1 MIPVFKKKFY
11 SKIIFS
17 YLLILLFTPALLSQI
32 KVYERQTTDEILN
45 AGLSYKSDTRSII
58 GLNGKWM
65 LSFDEGKNFSEYI
78 IPIAYD
84 YKGWVIFKKSF
95 SIPNEM
101 LQNYNFVLIAEGIN
115 YEAKIKINNIF
126 IAEHEGGFSS
136 IKIPIDENILQ
147 ENNEIIIDVIN
158 ELDHRN
164 TIPLS
169 NQINFSKNYGG
180 INKDIYLLA
189 VPKIYVFEN
198 KLDYTID
205 SKFSVSITNNCT
217 INSGDIES
225 LLSNE
230 NKDFLLK
237 TILVNKNTGETV
249 LESDAVKF
257 AIDNF
262 NTKQI
267 ANKFVLKNPLYWSP
281 ENPQLYTV
289 KTIVT
294 QTENIIDESISE
306 FGICDVKFEKDHIT
320 VNGFPSMLKGIDYFE
335 HTPRYASA
343 LNYSDTER
351 DLLNIKEL
359 GFNCVR
365 VPGRSAH
372 PYIVNICNR
381 IGLFLLQEIPFNEV
395 PERILK
401 DAEYTKNAYDYLESI
416 INRDK
421 NSVSIIAWGI
431 GNNFDVTSDA
441 SVNYV
446 KSAKQIISEIDR
458 RPVYYTTRNINH
470 DICSEYVDLKGLNFY
485 TNSSEKIRTNVDE
498 LNNNIKLSKS
508 EKPLLF
514 ISSYGI
520 NITNEIS
527 IGFSNIHSIEAQTK
541 FLVDNYKILSKSF
554 FGNFVSSYSDWVTE
568 RPVNYPQNANRFL
581 RTDGIYDIYRVPK
594 KSAGFLKRVLN
605 NQEISKI
612 SEGTPDDDKSYIF
625 VISGII
631 VLVIFIIISSN
642 VKKFKDNLWKCI
654 IRPNYFFQYA
664 HEQMLISVYQ
674 NIILSIFI
682 SFGLALYLSALFY
695 FYRDN
700 NFFDMFLANTF
711 HSDYMKILASD
722 YINEPYKSIILFS
735 IISFVVQLLCSSIL
749 YFISLFRR
757 GASYFKNIYT
767 ISVWTSLPLLI
778 CLPMGTV
785 IFKLASLNTDYL
797 TFSFIIFALTYLLH
811 ILRLLSAARILF
823 ELTRFKAYTYG
834 TLIIVFI
841 YGGIFSYFY
850 FFRSTISILD
860 LILSYY

>member
-1 MIPVFKKKFY
+1 MIPVFKKKIY
-11 SKIIFS
+11 SKILFS
-17 YLLILLFTPALLSQI
+17 YLFILLFSPALLSQI

-45 AGLSYKSDTRSII
+45 AGLSYKSDTRNII
-58 GLNGKWM
+58 DLNGKWM
-65 LSFDEGKNFSEYI
+65 LSFDEGKYFSEYI

-84 YKGWVIFKKSF
+84 YRGWVIFKKSF
-95 SIPNEM
+95 SIPDEM
-101 LQNYNFVLIAEGIN
+101 LRNYNFVLFAEGIN
-115 YEAKIKINNIF
+115 YEAKIKINNTF
-126 IAEHEGGFSS
+126 ITEHEGGFSS
-136 IKIPIDENILQ
+136 IKIPIDENILRD
-147 ENNEIIIDVIN
+147 NNEIIIDVSS

-180 INKDIYLLA
+180 INKDIYILA

-205 SKFSVSITNNCT
+205 NKFSVTVTNNCT
-217 INSGDIES
+217 INSGNIES
-225 LLSNE
+225 LLNNE
-230 NKDFLLK
+230 NKDFSLK
-237 TILVNKNTGETV
+237 TILVNKATGETV
-249 LESDAVKF
+249 LESNAVTF
-257 AIDNF
+257 SIDNF

-281 ENPQLYTV
+281 ENPQLYIV
-289 KTIVT
+289 KTIVS
-294 QTENIIDESISE
+294 QNENIVDESISE
-306 FGICDVKFEKDHIT
+306 FGICDVKFDKDHIT

-335 HTPRYASA
+335 YTPRYASA
-343 LNYSDTER
+343 LNYGDTER

-372 PYIVNICNR
+372 PYIINICNR

-401 DAEYTKNAYDYLESI
+401 DTEYTQKAYDYLESI

-431 GNNFDVTSDA
+431 GNNFDVTGDEG
-441 SVNYV
+441 VNYV
-446 KSAKQIISEIDR
+446 KSTKLIVGEIDQ
-458 RPVYYTTRNINH
+458 RPIYYTTRNINH
-470 DICSEYVDLKGLNFY
+470 DICFEYVDLKGINFY
-485 TNSSEKIRTNVDE
+485 TNSSEKIKTEINE
-498 LNNNIKLSKS
+498 LKNSIKLNKS
-508 EKPLLF
+508 GKQLLF

-527 IGFSNIHSIEAQTK
+527 NGFSNIHSIEAQTK

-581 RTDGIYDIYRVPK
+581 KTDGIYDIYGVPK

-605 NQEISKI
+605 DQEISKI
-612 SEGTPDDDKSYIF
+612 SEGTHGANDSYIF
-625 VISGII
+625 VVSGII

-664 HEQMLISVYQ
+664 QEQMLISVYQ

-711 HSDYMKILASD
+711 HSDYIKIIVSD
-722 YINEPYKSIILFS
+722 YINEPYKSIILLS
-735 IISFVVQLLCSSIL
+735 IIFFVIQLLSSSVL

-767 ISVWTSLPLLI
+767 ISVWTSLPLLV

-785 IFKLASLNTDYL
+785 IFKLASMNTDYI
-797 TFSFIIFALTYLLH
+797 TFSFIIFALAYSLH
-811 ILRLLSAARILF
+811 ILRLLSGSRILF
-823 ELTRFKAYTYG
+823 ELTRFKAYAYG
-834 TLIIVFI
+834 TLIIVFL